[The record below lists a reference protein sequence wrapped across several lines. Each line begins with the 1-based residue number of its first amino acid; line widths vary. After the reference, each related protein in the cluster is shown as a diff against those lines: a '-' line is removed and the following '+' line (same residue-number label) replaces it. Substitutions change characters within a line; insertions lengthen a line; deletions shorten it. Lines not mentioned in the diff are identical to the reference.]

1 MRKMRVNA
9 GCALCYFQLEMTT
22 KVCTNSNCPA
32 YAHFVYTVV
41 MRCVLCRCDLQ
52 AAQRI
57 SEALA
62 DFSATGTSSARS
74 RKSATHAAS

>member
-1 MRKMRVNA
+1 MRACA
-9 GCALCYFQLEMTT
+9 GGALCYFRLEMTT

-32 YAHFVYTVV
+32 YAHFVYTVA

-57 SEALA
+57 TEALG
-62 DFSATGTSSARS
+62 DISAPRTTTAPQS
-74 RKSATHAAS
+74 RKSATQAPI